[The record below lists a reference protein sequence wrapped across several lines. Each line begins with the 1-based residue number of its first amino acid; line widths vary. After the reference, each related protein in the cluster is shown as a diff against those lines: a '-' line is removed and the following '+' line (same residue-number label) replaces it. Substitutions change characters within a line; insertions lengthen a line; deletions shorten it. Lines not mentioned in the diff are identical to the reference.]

1 VEKVIDNLKRISVA
15 TPAMPVAA
23 KQPDVKVG
31 IVSGQKIQFSLNAP
45 YIAKGETIKGNQLV
59 EFSEGGILWNGNQY
73 RELTFTPQC
82 ADASFSLFD
91 VTIGVN
97 FHWERKETQTFLGT
111 LRLVVEADR
120 ITAINELPVEQY
132 LASVISSEMKAT
144 AGLELLK
151 AHAVISRS
159 WLLAQMK
166 RREERAEH
174 GDGFFSFV
182 KKDDEMI
189 RWYDREDHT
198 IFDVCAD
205 DHCQRY
211 QGITKQTSKAVEQA
225 LKATRGQILCSS
237 GSSGADYEICDA
249 RFSKCCGGRTEEFQY
264 CWEDTP
270 KPYLVSV
277 EDPFCNTS
285 DKAVLSQVLNDY
297 DQETNDFYHWTV
309 EYTVDEIS
317 RLIST
322 KLKDDFGTIT
332 DLIPLERG
340 KSGRIWKL
348 MIVGTK
354 KTLTIG
360 KELEIRR
367 ALSETHLYSSAFDVE
382 RTATGFRL
390 HGKGWG
396 HGVGLCQIGAA
407 VMGQQGYSYEQILL
421 HYYRNAEIKRI
432 Y

>member
-1 VEKVIDNLKRISVA
+1 MGKLKNYSLSA
-15 TPAMPVAA
+15 HSAPVAS
-23 KQPDVKVG
+23 KQPDVTVG
-31 IVSGQKIQFSLNAP
+31 IVSGQKIDFALNAP
-45 YIAKGETIKGNQLV
+45 YMAKGELIEGEQTV
-59 EFSEGGILWNGNQY
+59 EFSEGGILWRGMQY
-73 RELTFTPQC
+73 RELTFTPQSPT
-82 ADASFSLFD
+82 ASFSLHD

-97 FHWERKETQTFLGT
+97 FHWERKETQVFLGT
-111 LRLVVEADR
+111 LRLVVEADK
-120 ITAINELPVEQY
+120 ITAINQLPVERY

-159 WLLAQMK
+159 WLLAQMR
-166 RREERAEH
+166 RREENSERK
-174 GDGFFSFV
+174 DGFFSFI
-182 KKDDEMI
+182 KKDDEII

-211 QGITKQTSKAVEQA
+211 QGITKQTSEAVEQA
-225 LKATRGQILCSS
+225 LKATRGRILCY
-237 GSSGADYEICDA
+237 GDEICDA
-249 RFSKCCGGRTEEFQY
+249 RFSKCCGGVTEEFQY
-264 CWEDTP
+264 CWEDSP

-277 EDPFCNTS
+277 EDPYCNTS
-285 DKAVLSQVLNDY
+285 DKEVLSQVLNDY
-297 DQETNDFYHWTV
+297 DLETNDFYRWTV
-309 EYTVDEIS
+309 EYTTEELSKLVNE
-317 RLIST
+317 
-322 KLKDDFGTIT
+322 KLKDDFGTVT

-348 MIVGTK
+348 KIVGTK

-367 ALSETHLYSSAFDVE
+367 ALSESHLYSSAFDVE
-382 RTATGFRL
+382 KTASGFRL

-407 VMGQQGYSYEQILL
+407 VMGQKGYKYDEILL
-421 HYYRNAEIKRI
+421 HYYRGAEIKKI